1 MAELIVHEE
10 DYRGELDLQLWKR
23 IARHAL
29 PFKGSLVG
37 LMVNGAV
44 VATVDVLQPIV
55 TAGLIDEATKG
66 EAADRTRLILLGGAY
81 LALIVLIC
89 ISINLFIRQAGRV
102 ATGVAFD
109 LRMKGFRRLQ
119 ELSFSYFDVRPVG
132 WLVARLTSDC
142 SKVSSL
148 MPWFLL
154 DLVWGSCLITGIIA
168 AMFWLDWRLALVVL
182 CIVPPLVLATI
193 FFKKRLLE
201 SSRMVRKTNS
211 QITAGFNEC
220 ITGVRTTKSLVRE
233 EANLEEFQELT
244 NSMFLHSVRN
254 ALQSAVYLPIVISLG
269 SIGLGL
275 ALWRGG
281 IDVSAATGLT
291 FGTLVAFMQYAG
303 LLHMPIQ
310 ELATRFTD
318 LQAAQAAA
326 ERIQSL
332 LDTEADIR
340 DSDAVTARVAAAK
353 PAPGDAIDGEPAR
366 IRDIEFR
373 NVSFAYKENE
383 PVITDLNLRIP
394 AGTTVAL
401 VGATG
406 GGKSTIVN
414 LLSRFY
420 EPTGG
425 EILMNGVEY
434 RERPLDWLHGSLGI
448 VLQTPYLFSGTILE
462 NIRYGRLDAT
472 DAEVYAAA
480 EIVNAHA
487 FISRLPDGYSS
498 EVGESGGLLST
509 GQRQLIAL
517 ARAVLADPQIF
528 IMDEATSSVDTETER
543 LIQDGIDAA
552 LADRTAF
559 VIAHRLSTIRS
570 ADVIL
575 VIDRGRIIERGNHE
589 SLMAKDGHYAQ
600 LYRKQ
605 FVSEREHAVL
615 EGQPAQKEQ

>member
-55 TAGLIDEATKG
+55 TAWLIDEATKG

-332 LDTEADIR
+332 LDTEAEIR

-420 EPTGG
+420 EPTSG

-480 EIVNAHA
+480 EIVNAHT

-589 SLMAKDGHYAQ
+589 SLMEKDGHYAQ